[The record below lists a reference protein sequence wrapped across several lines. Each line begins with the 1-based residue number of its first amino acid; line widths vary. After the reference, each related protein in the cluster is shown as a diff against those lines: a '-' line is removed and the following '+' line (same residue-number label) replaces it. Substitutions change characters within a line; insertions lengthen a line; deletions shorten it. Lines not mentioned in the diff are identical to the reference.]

1 MKGSRNLT
9 LKNYYQI
16 KTNREM
22 LQHDFQFFENLMIFS
37 QKKKVIEYS
46 LFILIFFTFEQ
57 KFKPKKKKKK
67 KFSLHVYLNVFN
79 HIVTF

>member
-1 MKGSRNLT
+1 MMKGSRNLT

-37 QKKKVIEYS
+37 QTKKVIEYS

-57 KFKPKKKKKK
+57 KLKQKKKKKK
-67 KFSLHVYLNVFN
+67 NLS
-79 HIVTF
+79 